1 MVCSGSIVPLVE
13 LLGAE
18 AHGPFASSSFRGIS
32 TDTRTLRPGELFVA
46 IAGDTFDG
54 HDCVQEAVENG
65 AVGAIAE
72 REVNAPYLKVPDTI
86 AAYQT
91 LARWWRSR
99 FEIPVIGIT
108 GSVGKTSTKEMVA
121 AALGQYGKVL
131 KTPAN
136 HNNDIGIPR
145 ALLELDESYEFVVLE
160 MAMRGPGEID
170 RLARTAQPTR
180 AIITNIG
187 TAHIG
192 RLGSQ
197 AAIAA
202 AKCEL
207 LVHVRPETG
216 VAILNGEDDLL
227 LHTAARVRPGGKT
240 TTYGLARGDLRAN
253 WQPHPPTLFLDN
265 QAIPVPL
272 PGRHHALNYLAAIA
286 LVQSLNLPL
295 EPLQPGIELPPDSTG
310 RNQLRSLP
318 DDIQV
323 WDETYNAAPE
333 AMKAALELLAQTPGQ
348 RRWAI
353 LGPMRELGH
362 AAPELNA
369 DIGRVAAQLSLDGV
383 CVLDPDGEMSELA
396 AELDGEH
403 LYRFTDRNALTQWLV
418 DTVRPGDRLLFKA
431 ARAIQLETVMQ
442 EWIARRYPDMP
453 AGK

>member
-1 MVCSGSIVPLVE
+1 MVCAGSLGPLIE

-32 TDTRTLRPGELFVA
+32 TDTRTIRPGELFVA
-46 IAGDTFDG
+46 IAGENFDG
-54 HDCVQEAVENG
+54 HDYIQAAFERG

-72 REVNAPYLKVPDTI
+72 REVNAPYLKVPDTV

-99 FEIPVIGIT
+99 FNIPVIGIT

-121 AALGQYGKVL
+121 AALSQYGEVL

-136 HNNDIGIPR
+136 DNNDIGIPR
-145 ALLELDESYEFVVLE
+145 TLLQLDDSHHFVVLE

-180 AIITNIG
+180 AIITNVG

-192 RLGSQ
+192 RLGSRE
-197 AAIAA
+197 AIAA

-207 LVHVRPETG
+207 LKHVNAETG
-216 VAILNGEDDLL
+216 VALLNGEDDLL
-227 LHTAARVRPGGKT
+227 LQTAAQVRLAGKT
-240 TTYGLARGDLRAN
+240 VTYGLARGDFRAN
-253 WQPHPPTLFLDN
+253 WQPHPPTLFLE
-265 QAIPVPL
+265 QLALPVPL
-272 PGRHHALNYLAAIA
+272 PGRHHALNYLATLA
-286 LVQSLNLPL
+286 LLHSLDLPL
-295 EPLQPGIELPPDSTG
+295 DSLQQGVELPPDSTG

-333 AMKAALELLAQTPGQ
+333 AMKAALQLLAQTPGQ

-353 LGPMRELGH
+353 LGPMRELGD
-362 AAPELNA
+362 AAPQLNA
-369 DIGRVAAQLSLDGV
+369 EIGRMAAQLSLDGI
-383 CVLDPDGEMSELA
+383 CLLDPEGEMSELA
-396 AELDGEH
+396 AE
-403 LYRFTDRNALTQWLV
+403 FDRDRISPFDNRDTLTQWLV

-442 EWIARRYPDMP
+442 DWLARRYPDLKEQ
-453 AGK
+453 A

>member
-1 MVCSGSIVPLVE
+1 MVCTGSLAPLVE

-18 AHGPFASSSFRGIS
+18 AHGPFPASSFRGIS

-46 IAGDTFDG
+46 IAGETFDG
-54 HDCVQEAVENG
+54 HEYVRAALEKG

-72 REVNAPYLKVPDTI
+72 REVDAPYLKVPDTL

-99 FEIPVIGIT
+99 FDIPVVGIT
-108 GSVGKTSTKEMVA
+108 GSVGKTTTKEMLA
-121 AALGQYGKVL
+121 AALSKYGTVL

-145 ALLELDESYEFVVLE
+145 TLLELDESHDFVVLE

-192 RLGSQ
+192 RLGSK
-197 AAIAA
+197 AAIAN

-207 LVHVRPETG
+207 LRHLQPETG
-216 VAILNGEDDLL
+216 IAILNGEDDLL
-227 LHTAARVRPGGKT
+227 LQTAAKVRPSGQTIG
-240 TTYGLARGDLRAN
+240 YGLARGDFLGN
-253 WQPHPPTLFLDN
+253 WQPDPPTLFLD
-265 QAIPVPL
+265 QLALPVPL
-272 PGRHHALNYLAAIA
+272 PGRHHALNYVATLALIH
-286 LVQSLNLPL
+286 SLDLSLDPL
-295 EPLQPGIELPPDSTG
+295 KTGIELLDDAIG

-318 DDIQV
+318 DDIQI

-333 AMKAALELLAQTPGQ
+333 AMQAALQLLAQTPGL

-353 LGPMRELGH
+353 LGPMRELGD
-362 AAPELNA
+362 AAPALNA
-369 DIGRVAAQLSLDGV
+369 AIGRLTAQLSLDGV
-383 CVLDPDGEMSELA
+383 CLLDPDGEMHALA
-396 AELDGEH
+396 AELE
-403 LYRFTDRNALTQWLV
+403 RDRLHQFDSPEALTQWLV
-418 DTVRPGDRLLFKA
+418 NVVQPGDRLLFKA
-431 ARAIQLETVMQ
+431 ARAIQLETVIQ
-442 EWIARRYPDMP
+442 QWLAQRYPDV
-453 AGK
+453 